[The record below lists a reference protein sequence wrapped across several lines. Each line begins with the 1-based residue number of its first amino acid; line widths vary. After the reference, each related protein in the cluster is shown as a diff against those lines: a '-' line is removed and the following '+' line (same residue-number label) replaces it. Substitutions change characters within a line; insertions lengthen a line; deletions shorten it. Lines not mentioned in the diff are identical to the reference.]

1 MNAAAHA
8 KRIETLR
15 GLLAPERLTEIID
28 VGANPTELPLYMP
41 LVDAK
46 AARVTGFEPQPAAF
60 EALGPRQSAYER
72 YLPYAVGDGQP
83 GTLHIC
89 RKDGF
94 TSLLEPEPITRTYL
108 WRPWWSRMTKVL
120 DKIPVETRRLDDME
134 EIEALDLLKIDIQGG
149 ELSVFQN
156 GREKLANA
164 LVVVTEVAFMPLYK
178 DQPLLDQQ
186 MTELLSQGFL
196 LHSFRGMVDSALFDA
211 RYMHVPRGHH
221 KYGQLIDSDA
231 IFLRDPRRMTA
242 FGDDQLKHYA
252 LLADGAL
259 DMPDLAARCL
269 TELVRREAIPAAAL
283 DAYRQM
289 LSESEGAPT

>member
-1 MNAAAHA
+1 MSEAARAR
-8 KRIETLR
+8 RIETLR
-15 GLLAPERLTEIID
+15 GLLAPARLTEIVD

-41 LVDAK
+41 LIDAK

-60 EALGPRQSAYER
+60 EALGPRQTTHER

-94 TSLLEPEPITRTYL
+94 TSLLEPEPLTQTYL
-108 WRPWWSRMTKVL
+108 WRPRWSRMTTVM
-120 DKIPVETRRLDDME
+120 DTIPVETRRMDDMD
-134 EIEALDLLKIDIQGG
+134 EIDALDLLKIDIQGG
-149 ELSVFQN
+149 ELAVFQN
-156 GREKLANA
+156 GREKLGGA
-164 LVVVTEVAFMPLYK
+164 LAVVTEVAFMPLYK

-186 MTELLSQGFL
+186 MGELLAQGFL
-196 LHSFRGMVDSALFDA
+196 LHSFRTVVDAALYDA
-211 RYMHVPRGHH
+211 QGLHVPRGAH
-221 KYGQLIDSDA
+221 KHGQLIDGDA
-231 IFLRDPRRMTA
+231 IFLRDPRRMEA
-242 FGDDQLKHYA
+242 FSDEQLKHYA

-259 DMPDLAARCL
+259 DLQDLAARCL

-289 LSESEGAPT
+289 LRESEGQPA